1 MRILVLCTETPDRIW
16 GGRGT
21 HVKYLYEA
29 MRGLCEIHYV
39 SLDTVWGEHWYPHST
54 PWEES
59 QYWQPFDGGI
69 KNMLANTT
77 VMLKH
82 CIRVMQSQR
91 FDVIHAHEWDMQEV
105 ALHLRDL
112 FGTPIVSTFHLFQ
125 NELSLIEPKAGTDED
140 RITLVLERLGV
151 YQADR
156 VILVSEAMA
165 RYARLGFLA
174 SRHLD
179 VILNGVDL
187 AEFESVK
194 PRVAHDGPT
203 KALYCGRIA
212 YQKGIEPLI
221 AAIEQA
227 PSDIEF
233 TIMGKLAALEPEDA
247 AAHPYARALQAL
259 HDAGKCRWIGHV
271 DGPEKVKEFER
282 CDCVVMPSMAEPF
295 GIVALEAM
303 AAGRPLLQTGVDGL
317 AEFCSDE
324 NSIHIEPTAESIIGG
339 IRRARVGADGMVQ
352 VGRETAAR
360 PEFNWKQIAERVAG
374 IYAQVASHQQ
384 PSAQCD
390 SWR

>member
-1 MRILVLCTETPDRIW
+1 MKILVLCTESPDRIW

-29 MRGLCEIHYV
+29 MRGLCELHYV
-39 SLDTVWGEHWYPHST
+39 SFDPVWGEHWYTHST
-54 PWEES
+54 PWDEA
-59 QYWQPFDGGI
+59 QYWHPHDGGI

-82 CIRVMQSQR
+82 CIRLMQRER
-91 FDVIHAHEWDMQEV
+91 FDVIHAHEWDMQEI

-112 FGTPIVSTFHLFQ
+112 FGTPILSTFHLFQ

-156 VILVSEAMA
+156 VILVSQAME
-165 RYARLGFLA
+165 RYAQKALLA
-174 SRHLD
+174 NRHFD

-187 AEFESVK
+187 KEFESV
-194 PRVAHDGPT
+194 PERVAHDGPT
-203 KALYCGRIA
+203 RALYCGRIA

-221 AAIEQA
+221 AAIEQS

-247 AAHPYARALQAL
+247 EAHPYARALKAL
-259 HDAGKCRWIGHV
+259 NDSGKCRWIGHL
-271 DGPEKVKEFER
+271 DGEQKVKEFER

-317 AEFCSDE
+317 AEFCTDE
-324 NSIHIEPTAESIIGG
+324 NSIHIEPTAESIISG
-339 IRRARVGADGMVQ
+339 IRKARTGSERIVIAAK
-352 VGRETAAR
+352 ETAAR
-360 PEFNWKQIAERVAG
+360 PEFNWSNIAQRVAG
-374 IYAQVASHQQ
+374 IYAQMAGNQQ
-384 PSAQCD
+384 LSAECD
-390 SWR
+390 NGR